1 MAAAEGNRQM
11 PVKWIVAHE
20 VTEAWMKAVEVVAV
34 IGVVMPPVSREV
46 QINGKYRGVAEAVFV
61 C

>member
-1 MAAAEGNRQM
+1 MAAAEGNRQR

-20 VTEAWMKAVEVVAV
+20 VTEAWMKTAEVVAV
-34 IGVVMPPVSREV
+34 IGVVKLPVSMGV